1 MLRYAVGKQDLEE
14 LLMPYSTSDI
24 RNVCLVG
31 PSHAG
36 KTLLTEAL
44 LHAGGKISEKGSI
57 EKGTTASDYT
67 AREKE
72 IGHSQFNSVCHLDHE
87 GIHVNLIDTPGYR
100 DFYGRALSVMPA
112 TETAAVVINAQ
123 AGVEMIARRMMDAAH
138 RQRMCRM
145 IIINQIDA
153 EDVDVEKVFKDIR
166 EAFGKEC
173 LPMNLPS
180 ADGKSVVDC
189 FFQPEGDET
198 LFSSVKEAHTQI
210 VDQVVEV
217 DEELMEIYL
226 EQGEELQ
233 PEQLHD
239 PFEKAL
245 REEHLVPVCF
255 VSAETGVGIRQLLQI
270 FERLMPNPM
279 EANPPTFLM
288 GEGADAEEVEVK
300 PDPDK
305 HAIAHVFMVNIDTFK
320 GRLGIFRIHQGTIKA
335 GNQLFV
341 GDARKPFK
349 ASQLLKVN
357 GETHSKTEVG
367 VPGDICA
374 VPRVDEAHY
383 DAVLHDSHDED
394 HFHLKPIRLPQPM
407 FGLAIRPK
415 NDADAQ
421 KTSDALHVAEAEDP
435 SLRVEHNAAL
445 NEVVL
450 RGLGELHLATVLQQI
465 EDRHGLQIVTSLPSI
480 AYRET
485 IRGKAEGHHR
495 HKKQT
500 GGAGQFGE
508 VYLRVEPLPQGEGF
522 EFANAVV
529 GGAIPYQFIPAVEN
543 GVRQVMKEGAMHGYP
558 MQDIKVTVYDGK
570 HHSVDSKEIAFVQA
584 GKKAFIDAVSK
595 ARPIV
600 MEPIVDVEFT
610 VPSDCVGGVT
620 GDLSSMRGMITGTET
635 LPDNRAVVSGQAPL
649 DELQGYHSR
658 LKSLTGGDGSFTM
671 DFSHYAEVPR
681 EIVERLSAVGE

>member
-1 MLRYAVGKQDLEE
+1 
-14 LLMPYSTSDI
+14 MPYSTAEI

-44 LHAGGKISEKGSI
+44 LHAGGKIDAKGAI
-57 EKGTTASDYT
+57 EKGTTVSDYT
-67 AREKE
+67 PREKE

-112 TETAAVVINAQ
+112 AETAAIVINATE
-123 AGVEMIARRMMDAAH
+123 GVEDMARRMMNAAH
-138 RQRMCRM
+138 NQRMCRM
-145 IIINQIDA
+145 IIVNKIDA
-153 EDVDVEKVFKDIR
+153 EGVNLEKVFNEIQ

-180 ADGKSVVDC
+180 ADGSKVVDC
-189 FFQPEGDET
+189 FFQLEGDET
-198 LFSSVKEAHTQI
+198 AFSSVGEAHTQI

-226 EQGEELQ
+226 EQGEELE

-255 VSAETGVGIRQLLQI
+255 VSAETGVGVRQLLQI
-270 FERLMPNPM
+270 FERLMPNPT
-279 EANPPTFLM
+279 EANPPAFLR
-288 GEGADAEEVEVK
+288 GEGADAEEVTVT
-300 PDPDK
+300 PDPDA
-305 HAIAHVFMVNIDTFK
+305 HAIAHVFMVNIDPFK
-320 GRLGIFRIHQGTIKA
+320 GRLALFRIHQGTIKA
-335 GNQLFV
+335 GNQLYV

-357 GETHSKTEVG
+357 GENHDKKETA

-374 VPRVDEAHY
+374 VPRVEEAHY

-394 HFHLKPIRLPQPM
+394 HFHLKPIKLPRPM
-407 FGLAIRPK
+407 FGLAIRAK
-415 NDADAQ
+415 EDKEAQ
-421 KTSDALHVAEAEDP
+421 KVSDALNTAEAEDP
-435 SLRVEHNAAL
+435 SLLVEHIVSL

-465 EDRHGLQIVTSLPSI
+465 KDRHDLEVITQLPSI

-485 IRGKAEGHHR
+485 ITAKAEGHHR

-508 VYLRVEPLPQGEGF
+508 VYLRIEPLPQGEGF
-522 EFANAVV
+522 QFASEVV
-529 GGAIPYQFIPAVEN
+529 GGAIPSGFIPAVET
-543 GVRQVMKEGAMHGYP
+543 GARQAMAEGSVNGYP
-558 MQDIKVTVYDGK
+558 MQDIKVIVYDGK
-570 HHSVDSKEIAFVQA
+570 HHSVDSKEIAFIQA
-584 GKKAFIDAVSK
+584 GKKAFLDAVSK

-600 MEPIVDVEFT
+600 MEPIVNAEFT
-610 VPSDCVGGVT
+610 IPTDCVGGVT
-620 GDLSSMRGMITGTET
+620 GDLSGMRGMITGTDA
-635 LPDNRAVVSGQAPL
+635 LPDGRALVSGQAPL
-649 DELQGYHSR
+649 QELQDYHSR
-658 LKSLTGGDGSFTM
+658 LKSLTGGNGSFTM
-671 DFSHYAEVPR
+671 DFSHYAEVPVA
-681 EIVERLSAVGE
+681 ELKQLKAAAAAD

>member
-1 MLRYAVGKQDLEE
+1 
-14 LLMPYSTSDI
+14 MPYSTADI

-44 LHAGGKISEKGSI
+44 LQAGGKISEKGSI
-57 EKGTTASDYT
+57 EKGTTVSDFT

-72 IGHSQFNSVCHLDHE
+72 VGHSQYNSVCHLDHE

-100 DFYGRALSVMPA
+100 DFFGRALSVMPA
-112 TETAAVVINAQ
+112 AETAAIVINA
-123 AGVEMIARRMMDAAH
+123 AEGVEMMARRMMDAAH
-138 RQRMCRM
+138 DQRMSRM
-145 IIINQIDA
+145 IIVNKIDA
-153 EDVDVEKVFKDIR
+153 QDVDLEKVFNDIQ
-166 EAFGKEC
+166 EAFGPEC

-180 ADGKSVVDC
+180 ADGTKVVDC
-189 FFQPEGDET
+189 FFQLEGDET
-198 LFSSVKEAHTQI
+198 AFSSVKEAHVQI

-217 DEELMEIYL
+217 DEELMELYL
-226 EQGEELQ
+226 EQGQELE

-255 VSAETGVGIRQLLQI
+255 VSAQTGAGIRQLLQI
-270 FERLMPNPM
+270 FERLMPNPT
-279 EANPPTFLM
+279 EANPPIFLK
-288 GEGADAEEVEVK
+288 GEGPDAEEVSVM
-300 PDPDK
+300 PDPDA
-305 HAIAHVFMVNIDTFK
+305 HAIAHVFMVNVDPFK
-320 GRLGIFRIHQGTIKA
+320 GRLALFRIHQGSIDA

-349 ASQLLKVN
+349 ATQLLKVN
-357 GETHSKTEVG
+357 GEKHGKIEHA

-374 VPRVDEAHY
+374 VPRVEEAHY

-394 HFHLKPIRLPQPM
+394 HFHLKPIQLPRPM

-415 NDADAQ
+415 EDKEAQ
-421 KTSDALHVAEAEDP
+421 KVSDALHVAEAEDP
-435 SLRVEHNAAL
+435 SIEVEHIVSL

-465 EDRHGLQIVTSLPSI
+465 KDRQDIEVITQLPSI

-485 IRGKAEGHHR
+485 ITAKAEGHHR

-508 VYLRVEPLPQGEGF
+508 VYLRIEPLKQGEGF
-522 EFANAVV
+522 EFGSEVV
-529 GGAIPYQFIPAVEN
+529 GGAIPSQFIPAVET
-543 GVRQVMKEGAMHGYP
+543 GVKQAMAEGAVNGYP
-558 MQDIKVTVYDGK
+558 MQDVRVVVYDGK
-570 HHSVDSKEIAFVQA
+570 HHNVDSKEIAFIQA
-584 GKKAFIDAVSK
+584 GKKAFLEAVAK

-600 MEPIVDVEFT
+600 MEPIVNAEFT
-610 VPSDCVGGVT
+610 IPTDAVGGVT
-620 GDLSSMRGMITGTET
+620 GDLSGMRGMITGTDA
-635 LPDNRAVVSGQAPL
+635 LPDGRGVVSGQVPL
-649 DELQGYHSR
+649 QELQGYHSR
-658 LKSLTGGDGSFTM
+658 LKSLTGGDGNFTM
-671 DFSHYAEVPR
+671 DFSHYAEVPAN
-681 EIVERLSAVGE
+681 ELKQLKEAAERA

>member
-1 MLRYAVGKQDLEE
+1 
-14 LLMPYSTSDI
+14 MPYSTAEI
-24 RNVCLVG
+24 RNICLVG

-44 LHAGGKISEKGSI
+44 LFAGGKIAEKGSI
-57 EKGTTASDYT
+57 EKGTTVSDYT
-67 AREKE
+67 PREKE

-100 DFYGRALSVMPA
+100 DFYGRAKSVLPA
-112 TETAAVVINAQ
+112 ADTAAIVINAQ
-123 AGVEMIARRMMDAAH
+123 AGIERLARRMMNAAH
-138 RQRMCRM
+138 EQRMCRM
-145 IIINQIDA
+145 IIVNQIDA
-153 EDVDVEKVFKDIR
+153 EDVDVEKVFHDIQ
-166 EAFGKEC
+166 EAFGPEC

-189 FFQPEGDET
+189 FFQPEGEET
-198 LFSSVKEAHTQI
+198 AFSSVKEAHTQI

-217 DEELMEIYL
+217 DEELMELYL

-255 VSAETGVGIRQLLQI
+255 VSAQTGVGIRQLLQI
-270 FERLMPNPM
+270 FERLMPNPT
-279 EANPPTFLM
+279 EANPPLFLK
-288 GEGADAEEVEVK
+288 GEGSDAEPVEVV
-300 PDPDK
+300 PDPSK

-320 GRLGIFRIHQGTIKA
+320 GRLGVFRIHQGTINA

-349 ASQLLKVN
+349 ATQLLKVN
-357 GETHSKTEVG
+357 GETHSKVETA

-394 HFHLKPIRLPQPM
+394 HFHLKPIQLPRPM
-407 FGLAIRPK
+407 FGLAIRPQ

-435 SLRVEHNAAL
+435 SVQIEHNASL

-450 RGLGELHLATVLQQI
+450 LGLGELHLATVLQQI
-465 EDRHGLQIVTSLPSI
+465 EDRYSLDLVTSLPSI

-485 IRGKAEGHHR
+485 ITAKAEGHHR

-508 VYLRVEPLPQGEGF
+508 VYLRIEPLPQGTGF
-522 EFANAVV
+522 EFGSAVV
-529 GGAIPYQFIPAVEN
+529 GGSIPSQFIPAVEN
-543 GVRQVMKEGAMHGYP
+543 GVRQAMKDGATYGYP
-558 MQDIKVTVYDGK
+558 MQDIKVVVYDGK
-570 HHSVDSKEIAFVQA
+570 HHNVDSKEIAFVQA
-584 GKKAFIDAVSK
+584 GKKAFLDAVAK

-600 MEPIVDVEFT
+600 MEPIVNAEFS
-610 VPSDCVGGVT
+610 VPTDCVGGVT
-620 GDLSSMRGMITGTET
+620 GDLSGMRGMITGTDA
-635 LPDNRAVVSGQAPL
+635 LPDNRALVSGQVPL
-649 DELQGYHSR
+649 QELQGYHSR

-671 DFSHYAEVPR
+671 DFSHYAEIPAN
-681 EIVERLSAVGE
+681 ELKQIQAEAEQA

>member
-1 MLRYAVGKQDLEE
+1 
-14 LLMPYSTSDI
+14 MPYSTRDI

-44 LHAGGKISEKGSI
+44 LHAGGKIPEKGSI
-57 EKGTTASDYT
+57 EKGTTVSDYT

-72 IGHSQFNSVCHLDHE
+72 IGHSQYNSVCHLDHE

-100 DFYGRALSVMPA
+100 DFFGRALSVMPA
-112 TETAAVVINAQ
+112 AETAAIVINATQ
-123 AGVEMIARRMMDAAH
+123 GVEDMARRMMAAAH
-138 RQRMCRM
+138 DQRMCRM
-145 IIINQIDA
+145 IIVNKIDA
-153 EDVDVEKVFKDIR
+153 DGVDLEKTFNDIQ

-180 ADGKSVVDC
+180 ADGSKVVDC
-189 FFQPEGDET
+189 FFQLEGDAT
-198 LFSSVKEAHTQI
+198 AFSSVSEAHTQI

-217 DEELMEIYL
+217 DEALMEVYL

-255 VSAETGVGIRQLLQI
+255 VSAETGIGIRQLLQI
-270 FERLMPNPM
+270 FERLMPNPT
-279 EANPPTFLM
+279 EANPPIFLK
-288 GEGADAEEVEVK
+288 GEGSEAKEVSVVPDADA
-300 PDPDK
+300 
-305 HAIAHVFMVNIDTFK
+305 HAIAHVFMVNVDPFK
-320 GRLGIFRIHQGTIKA
+320 GRLALFRIHQGTIKA

-357 GETHSKTEVG
+357 GENHDKKETA

-374 VPRVDEAHY
+374 VPRVEEAHY

-394 HFHLKPIRLPQPM
+394 HFHLKPIKLPRPM
-407 FGLAIRPK
+407 FGLAIRAK
-415 NDADAQ
+415 EDKEAQ
-421 KTSDALHVAEAEDP
+421 KVSDALHVAEAEDP
-435 SLRVEHNAAL
+435 SIHVEHIVAL

-450 RGLGELHLATVLQQI
+450 RGLGELHLATILQQI
-465 EDRHGLQIVTSLPSI
+465 KDRHDLEVITQLPSI

-485 IRGKAEGHHR
+485 ITAKAEGHHR

-522 EFANAVV
+522 QFASEVV
-529 GGAIPYQFIPAVEN
+529 GGAIPSGFIPAVET
-543 GVRQVMKEGAMHGYP
+543 GAKQAMAEGSVNGYP
-558 MQDIKVTVYDGK
+558 MQDIKVIVYDGK
-570 HHSVDSKEIAFVQA
+570 HHSVDSKEIAFIQA
-584 GKKAFIDAVSK
+584 GKKAFLEAVSK

-600 MEPIVDVEFT
+600 MEPIVNAEFH
-610 VPSDCVGGVT
+610 VPADCVGGIT
-620 GDLSSMRGMITGTET
+620 GDLSGMRGMITGTDA
-635 LPDNRAVVSGQAPL
+635 LPDGRGVVSGQVPL
-649 DELQGYHSR
+649 QELQDYHSR
-658 LKSLTGGDGSFTM
+658 LKSLTGGEGSFTM
-671 DFSHYAEVPR
+671 DFSHYAEVPALQLK
-681 EIVERLSAVGE
+681 ELKAANEQ

>member
-1 MLRYAVGKQDLEE
+1 
-14 LLMPYSTSDI
+14 MPYSTADI

-36 KTLLTEAL
+36 KTLLTESL
-44 LHAGGKISEKGSI
+44 LHAGGKIAEKGSI
-57 EKGTTASDYT
+57 EKGTTVSDYT
-67 AREKE
+67 PREKD

-112 TETAAVVINAQ
+112 AETAAVVINAS

-138 RQRMCRM
+138 KQRMCRM

-153 EDVDVEKVFKDIR
+153 QDVDLEKVFLDVQ
-166 EAFGKEC
+166 EAFGPEC

-180 ADGKSVVDC
+180 ADGKGVVDC

-198 LFSSVKEAHTQI
+198 AFSSVKEAHTQI

-217 DEELMEIYL
+217 DEELMELYL
-226 EQGEELQ
+226 EQGEELA
-233 PEQLHD
+233 PDQLHD

-255 VSAETGVGIRQLLQI
+255 VSAETGAGIRQLLQI
-270 FERLMPNPM
+270 FERLMPNPT
-279 EANPPTFLM
+279 EANPKIFLK
-288 GEGADAEEVEVK
+288 GEGAEATEVEVK

-305 HAIAHVFMVNIDTFK
+305 HAVAHVFMVNIDTFK
-320 GRLGIFRIHQGTIKA
+320 GRLGVFRIHQGTIKA

-349 ASQLLKVN
+349 ATQLLKVN
-357 GETHSKTEVG
+357 GETHSKVEVA

-374 VPRVDEAHY
+374 LPRVDEAHY

-394 HFHLKPIRLPQPM
+394 HFHLRPIELPRPM

-415 NDADAQ
+415 DDNDAQ
-421 KTSDALHVAEAEDP
+421 KTSDALQVAEAEDP
-435 SLRVEHNAAL
+435 SLLVEHNATL

-465 EDRHGLQIVTSLPSI
+465 KDRHNLEIVTSLPSI

-508 VYLRVEPLPQGEGF
+508 VYLRVEPLPAGGGF
-522 EFANAVV
+522 EFENKVV

-543 GVRQVMKEGAMHGYP
+543 GVRQVMKDGAIHGYP

-570 HHSVDSKEIAFVQA
+570 HHAVDSKEIAFVQA
-584 GKKAFIDAVSK
+584 GKKAFVDAVAK

-600 MEPIVDVEFT
+600 MEPIVHVEFT
-610 VPSDCVGGVT
+610 IPSDCVGGVT
-620 GDLSSMRGMITGTET
+620 GDLSGMRGMIKGTDA
-635 LPDNRAVVSGQAPL
+635 LPDNRLVVSGEAPL
-649 DELQGYHSR
+649 NELQDYHSR

-671 DFSHYAEVPR
+671 DFSHYAEVPVN
-681 EIVERLSAVGE
+681 ELKQLKEAAAAE

>member
-1 MLRYAVGKQDLEE
+1 
-14 LLMPYSTSDI
+14 MPYSTRDI

-44 LHAGGKISEKGSI
+44 LHAGGKIPEKGSI
-57 EKGTTASDYT
+57 EKGTTVSDYT

-112 TETAAVVINAQ
+112 AETAAVVINA
-123 AGVEMIARRMMDAAH
+123 AEGVEMIARRMMDAAE

-145 IIINQIDA
+145 IIVNKIDA
-153 EDVDVEKVFKDIR
+153 EGVDVEKVFNEIQ

-180 ADGKSVVDC
+180 KDGTKVVDC
-189 FFQPEGDET
+189 FFQLEGDET
-198 LFSSVKEAHTQI
+198 AFSSVGEAHTQI

-217 DEELMEIYL
+217 DEELMEVYL
-226 EQGEELQ
+226 EQGEELA

-245 REEHLVPVCF
+245 RTGHLVPVCF
-255 VSAETGVGIRQLLQI
+255 VSAESGVGIRQLLTI
-270 FERLMPNPM
+270 FERLMPNPT
-279 EANPPTFLM
+279 EANPPVFLK
-288 GEGADAEEVEVK
+288 GEGDDAKEVKVVPDADA
-300 PDPDK
+300 

-320 GRLGIFRIHQGTIKA
+320 GRLALFRIHQGTINA

-349 ASQLLKVN
+349 ATQLLKVN
-357 GETHSKTEVG
+357 GENHGKIETA

-374 VPRVDEAHY
+374 LPRVDEAHY

-394 HFHLKPIRLPQPM
+394 HFHLKPVRLPRPM
-407 FGLAIRPK
+407 FGLAIRAQDDK
-415 NDADAQ
+415 DAQ
-421 KTSDALHVAEAEDP
+421 KVSDALNIAEAEDP
-435 SLRVEHNAAL
+435 SILVEHIVSL

-465 EDRHGLQIVTSLPSI
+465 KDRHDLEVLTQLPSI

-485 IRGKAEGHHR
+485 ITAKAEGHHR

-522 EFANAVV
+522 QFGSEVV
-529 GGAIPYQFIPAVEN
+529 GGAIPSGFIPAVEN
-543 GVRQVMKEGAMHGYP
+543 GVKQAMGEGAVNGYP
-558 MQDIKVTVYDGK
+558 MQDVRVVVTDGK
-570 HHSVDSKEIAFVQA
+570 HHSVDSKEIAFIQA
-584 GKKAFIDAVSK
+584 GKKAFLDAVAK

-600 MEPIVDVEFT
+600 MEPIVNAEFT
-610 VPSDCVGGVT
+610 IPSDSVGGVT
-620 GDLSSMRGMITGTET
+620 GDLSGMRGMITGTDA
-635 LPDNRAVVSGQAPL
+635 LPDGRALVSGQVPL
-649 DELQGYHSR
+649 QELQGYHSR

-671 DFSHYAEVPR
+671 DFSHYAEVPAIQLK
-681 EIVERLSAVGE
+681 ELKAANEQA